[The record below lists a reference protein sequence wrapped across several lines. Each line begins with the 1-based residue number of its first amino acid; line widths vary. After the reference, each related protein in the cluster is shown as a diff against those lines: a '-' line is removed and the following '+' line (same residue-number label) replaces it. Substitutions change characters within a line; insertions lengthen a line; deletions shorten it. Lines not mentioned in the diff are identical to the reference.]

1 MMIRTFIAA
10 AVLSALTLAGT
21 DAEAKRLR
29 SHSSSGPADKPS
41 APAAKKAAK
50 DDHDEKVDVKKA
62 NQDGGSGPSIRINS
76 RESSSQ
82 SSAQSAAQSGAA
94 SAVPAAGASAREG
107 EVAHKA
113 AEEAKR
119 SRADENALLQ
129 TRLDSQAEA
138 RKRADDLKKAE
149 AAAAMKKP
157 MEQDEAHRIAAEQ
170 QAREARR
177 SMIMRSPPICVI
189 KPVMS
194 DADRAKCR
202 NS

>member
-1 MMIRTFIAA
+1 MIRTLIAA

-113 AEEAKR
+113 AEEA
-119 SRADENALLQ
+119 
-129 TRLDSQAEA
+129 
-138 RKRADDLKKAE
+138 
-149 AAAAMKKP
+149 
-157 MEQDEAHRIAAEQ
+157 HRIAAEQ

-177 SMIMRSPPICVI
+177 STIMSSPPTCVI